1 MRVLV
6 TGGCGFIGSAA
17 VRFLVSTGLNIDKLT
32 YAGDL
37 RTVAAAAGLP
47 NYPFEKM
54 DILDQEGIA
63 GCFRQFAP
71 HAVFHLAAE
80 THVDRSIDSP
90 SKFMETNIHGSFAM
104 LQIALASGAI
114 SIRPRKSAF
123 GLFMYRQMKFMA
135 VLVTKAFSRNP
146 RPIDRTRPIRR
157 ARQRAIIW
165 HEHGM

>member
-1 MRVLV
+1 M
-6 TGGCGFIGSAA
+6 
-17 VRFLVSTGLNIDKLT
+17 
-32 YAGDL
+32 GDL

-104 LQIALASGAI
+104 LQIALAYWSNLDTSKKERFRFIHVSTDEVYGSFGDEGFFTESTAY
-114 SIRPRKSAF
+114 RPNSPYSASKAA
-123 GLFMYRQMKFMA
+123 GDHLARA
-135 VLVTKAFSRNP
+135 WHVTYGFPQSSTA
-146 RPIDRTRPIRR
+146 RP
-157 ARQRAIIW
+157 
-165 HEHGM
+165 

>member
-6 TGGCGFIGSAA
+6 TGGFIGSAA
-17 VRFLVSTGLNIDKLT
+17 VRFLVSTGHEVLNINKST

-47 NYPFEKM
+47 NYHFEKM

-63 GCFRQFAP
+63 ACFRQFAP

-80 THVDRSIDSP
+80 THVDRAIDSP

-104 LQIALASGAI
+104 LQIALAYWSNLDTSKKERFRFIHVSTGEVYG
-114 SIRPRKSAF
+114 SVGWRS
-123 GLFMYRQMKFMA
+123 
-135 VLVTKAFSRNP
+135 VL
-146 RPIDRTRPIRR
+146 
-157 ARQRAIIW
+157 
-165 HEHGM
+165 H

>member
-6 TGGCGFIGSAA
+6 TGGFIGSAA
-17 VRFLVSTGLNIDKLT
+17 VRFLVSTGHEVLNINKST

-47 NYPFEKM
+47 NYHFEKM

-63 GCFRQFAP
+63 ACFRQFAP

-104 LQIALASGAI
+104 L
-114 SIRPRKSAF
+114 
-123 GLFMYRQMKFMA
+123 
-135 VLVTKAFSRNP
+135 
-146 RPIDRTRPIRR
+146 
-157 ARQRAIIW
+157 
-165 HEHGM
+165 